1 MGGDDEPPAPKAK
14 DDEKPDPTPMA
25 EGGDISFITVD
36 EDTYEVH
43 VFSTVG
49 SYSLS
54 FGESVPEESIT
65 ADVLVVGGGGGSG
78 GNGTGDRSG
87 GGGAGGLLY
96 QTGQNL
102 TLDSGSVTVTV
113 GAGGDGGAARTQGAN
128 GGLSSIGGITVPGG
142 GGGGGGVGSGVQ
154 ENGAGKDGGSGGGG
168 GALSGSYSGSPGT
181 AAESPVLGNNG
192 GNAGPDSGGGGG
204 GATDVGG
211 NVIENCAGTGG
222 AGWKPSVNEAAWIE
236 LVTGTEEFSHGGRGG
251 SNKGEPE
258 GQPGAN
264 YGDGGS
270 GSNGNS
276 AAGTAGH
283 SGIVV
288 IRFPYEGT

>member
-1 MGGDDEPPAPKAK
+1 
-14 DDEKPDPTPMA
+14 MA

-49 SYSLS
+49 PHTLS
-54 FGESVPEESIT
+54 FEEPVQEGSIT

-78 GNGTGDRSG
+78 GNSGADKGG

-102 TLDSGSVTVTV
+102 TLTDGSVTVTV
-113 GAGGDGGAARTQGAN
+113 GDGGAGGAKKERGAD
-128 GGLSSIGGITVPGG
+128 GGLSSIGEITVPGG
-142 GGGGGGVGSGVQ
+142 GGGGRGYSDAASDSDANGG
-154 ENGAGKDGGSGGGG
+154 NGGSGGGG
-168 GALSGSYSGSPGT
+168 GALNNSNSGT
-181 AAESPVLGNNG
+181 AGTAVGDSVLGNNG
-192 GNAGPDSGGGGG
+192 GRAGGNSGGGGG
-204 GATDVGG
+204 GATGTGG
-211 NVIENCAGTGG
+211 NVTADYAGTGG
-222 AGWKPSVNEAAWIE
+222 AGWKPSDNEAEWIE
-236 LVTGTEEFSHGGRGG
+236 LVTDTEEFSHGGRGG

-258 GQPGAN
+258 GPSVN

-270 GSNGNS
+270 GSNGNT
-276 AAGTAGH
+276 AGGKAGH

-288 IRFPYEGT
+288 IRFLHNGT